1 MKYSEAR
8 HRSREKLERDLSLLY
23 VQFPGESMP
32 VRVTETNTGS
42 AMRQRQ
48 GEELKVSASV
58 MASPGRQKQCRS
70 ARFRIG

>member
-1 MKYSEAR
+1 
-8 HRSREKLERDLSLLY
+8 
-23 VQFPGESMP
+23 MP

-58 MASPGRQKQCRS
+58 MASPGRKKQCRS